1 MRRGTRTVFFADKEL
16 AEQVMT
22 AIEQALPE
30 GQHPFK
36 IEVAEA
42 SNGLDVRVWNNEGVH
57 VAMASGP
64 IEAQR
69 DGKSGTVVVAIN
81 TMNRALGLARWLWLH
96 KRRRRNA

>member
-42 SNGLDVRVWNNEGVH
+42 SGQLDVRVPSLTTPWLLSSSSPWLPGE
-57 VAMASGP
+57 SKP
-64 IEAQR
+64 KRTE
-69 DGKSGTVVVAIN
+69 
-81 TMNRALGLARWLWLH
+81 RAVRLLWLLTP
-96 KRRRRNA
+96 